1 MQYFS
6 ADDIASLSMSRRKV
20 LEIAE
25 RTIAALHDGS
35 ARMAARPVIE
45 AANGTRF
52 MAFPAL
58 LQNDG
63 VAGVKW
69 LGIEPFDPAVGQQN
83 LQASIVLSALKGG
96 RLLAVLDARWIT
108 AIRTATVS
116 LVAAKRMARQAS
128 TRMAIIACGEQAQYH
143 LDLFSE
149 AFPLQECCCF
159 SRRIESAE
167 RLAAKARDI
176 GLKAKACAGLRECV
190 DGADIVVTTSP
201 APTETLIEPEW
212 FTPGAFISLVDL
224 GRTINT
230 MALSPRDQ
238 FFVDDLV
245 QFEALMANGAL
256 KRYAPVKALSLQQ
269 LVAENRN
276 CAADGRR
283 KVFLPTGLGAIDIAI
298 ARQILELSKGPRA

>member
-1 MQYFS
+1 MQYLS
-6 ADDIASLSMSRRKV
+6 ADDIAALSISEQKV

-35 ARMAARPVIE
+35 ARMAARPVIQ

-63 VAGVKW
+63 LAGVKW
-69 LGIEPFDPAVGQQN
+69 LGIEPFDPATGHQT
-83 LQASIVLSALKGG
+83 LEASIVLSALEGA

-116 LVAAKRMARQAS
+116 LLAAKRMARQAS
-128 TRMAIIACGEQAQYH
+128 ARMAIIACGEQAQYH
-143 LDLFSE
+143 LDLFSR
-149 AFPLQECCCF
+149 AFPLQECFCF
-159 SRRIESAE
+159 SRRVESAE

-176 GLKAKACAGLRECV
+176 GLNAKAYTSLRECV
-190 DGADIVVTTSP
+190 EGADIVVTTSP
-201 APTETLIEPEW
+201 APTEILIEPKW

-224 GRTINT
+224 GRTMNT
-230 MALSPRDQ
+230 MALLPDDQ

-245 QFEALMANGAL
+245 QFETLMANGAL
-256 KRYAPVKALSLQQ
+256 KPYAPVNALSFQQ
-269 LVAENRN
+269 LVAEDRR
-276 CAADGRR
+276 CAEDGRR
-283 KVFLPTGLGAIDIAI
+283 KIFLPTGLGAIDIAI
-298 ARQILELSKGPRA
+298 AREVVELSK